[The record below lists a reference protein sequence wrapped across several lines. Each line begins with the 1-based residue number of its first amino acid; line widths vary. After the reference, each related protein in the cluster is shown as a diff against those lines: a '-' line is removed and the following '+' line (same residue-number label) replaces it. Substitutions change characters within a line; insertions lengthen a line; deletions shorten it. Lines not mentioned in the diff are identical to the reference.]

1 MPYKRLSCLYDEI
14 ESNTLF
20 KARLEP
26 GNEFDKFSVAVEKF
40 DIVVGN
46 LSKEKTGRFAKT
58 ITFFLRG
65 SNENSCKVE
74 VTGKRVNSGD
84 GKGLQIPCKLHLA
97 GYSKNIDKLKD
108 ILPTLL

>member
-46 LSKEKTGRFAKT
+46 LSK
-58 ITFFLRG
+58 
-65 SNENSCKVE
+65 
-74 VTGKRVNSGD
+74 
-84 GKGLQIPCKLHLA
+84 
-97 GYSKNIDKLKD
+97 
-108 ILPTLL
+108 

>member
-46 LSKEKTGRFAKT
+46 LSNKKKMVDLQKLLHFFFVEAMKT
-58 ITFFLRG
+58 
-65 SNENSCKVE
+65 
-74 VTGKRVNSGD
+74 
-84 GKGLQIPCKLHLA
+84 LA
-97 GYSKNIDKLKD
+97 KLK
-108 ILPTLL
+108 LLGKE

>member
-46 LSKEKTGRFAKT
+46 LSNKKKWSIR
-58 ITFFLRG
+58 
-65 SNENSCKVE
+65 
-74 VTGKRVNSGD
+74 
-84 GKGLQIPCKLHLA
+84 
-97 GYSKNIDKLKD
+97 KNHYIFSSWKQ
-108 ILPTLL
+108 